1 MNAAARD
8 EEVDEAVA
16 AVAGHAHVAAGRPD
30 VREDHAEGDATARE
44 ALLFAGAR

>member
-1 MNAAARD
+1 MNGAARD

-30 VREDHAEGDATARE
+30 VREDDAEGDGPARE
-44 ALLFAGAR
+44 ALL